1 MKLFLPYL
9 LLLTILFPTRLLA
22 QQSDFELIWADEF
35 DYTGALDTTKWFHQ
49 TRLPNGNSWYNG
61 EIQHYTDR
69 VDNASV
75 ANGYLYITA
84 KRETYSDQ
92 GVTKDFTSARLN
104 SKFAFTYGRVEVRAK
119 LPTGIGTWPAIWMLG
134 QNITEP
140 GAYWQQQGYGTTS
153 WPGCGEIDIMEHW
166 GHNQDY
172 VSSAIHTPS
181 SFGATVNV
189 GGRMLPNASDSFHV
203 YTLEWTADSLIFSVD
218 SVIHYTYAPATKTP
232 STWPFH
238 APQYLLL
245 NIAIQA
251 TIDPQ
256 FTESA
261 MVVDYVRVFQRNAKT
276 GIENSSERSF
286 FCSPNPFHSSLTI
299 SLPAASAGDCVIRL
313 FDTTGRIVFQEVT
326 QHVQNNTPITGLES
340 LQPGVYILQVTT
352 NGVPYSQTL
361 LKS

>member
-1 MKLFLPYL
+1 MRVLLPCLFLVTL
-9 LLLTILFPTRLLA
+9 LFSLQLPA
-22 QQSDFELIWADEF
+22 QQSDYELIWADEF
-35 DYTGALDTTKWFHQ
+35 DYTGSLDTSKWFHQ
-49 TRLPNGNSWYNG
+49 TRLPNGSSWYNG

-69 VDNASV
+69 IDNASV

-84 KRETYSDQ
+84 KRETFADQ

-172 VSSAIHTPS
+172 ISSAIHTPS
-181 SFGATVNV
+181 SFGGTINV

-203 YTLEWTADSLIFSVD
+203 YALEWTADSLIFSVD
-218 SVIHYTYAPATKTP
+218 SVIHYAYAPATKTA

-251 TIDPQ
+251 TIDPL
-256 FTESA
+256 FTQSD

-276 GIENSSERSF
+276 GIDNSTERSF
-286 FCSPNPFHSSLTI
+286 LCSPNPFTSHLTL
-299 SLPAASAGDCVIRL
+299 SLPIATTGETVIRL
-313 FDTTGRIVFQEVT
+313 LDATGRTVYQET
-326 QHVQNNTPITGLES
+326 GRQLQANHTISGLEA
-340 LQPGVYILQVTT
+340 LLPGIYILQVTT
-352 NGVPYSQTL
+352 NGIPYSQTL
-361 LKS
+361 IRS